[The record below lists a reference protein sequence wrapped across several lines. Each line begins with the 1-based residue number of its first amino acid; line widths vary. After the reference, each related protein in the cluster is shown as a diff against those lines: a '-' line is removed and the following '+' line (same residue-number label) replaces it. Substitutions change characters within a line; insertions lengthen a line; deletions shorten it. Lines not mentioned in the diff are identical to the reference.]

1 MKPNRQT
8 RERIAAILGETVED
22 LSADAVIVA
31 VTRRVGGGTETFA
44 VPFGNIHAVRGLA
57 EFVFGSL
64 VDEDEEEDAE
74 QAEEVEDDEEESDD

>member
-1 MKPNRQT
+1 MKPNRET

-57 EFVFGSL
+57 EFVYGSL
-64 VDEDEEEDAE
+64 SDEDEEEE
-74 QAEEVEDDEEESDD
+74 TEEVEEDEDDSDER

>member
-1 MKPNRQT
+1 MKPNRET

-57 EFVFGSL
+57 EFVYESL
-64 VDEDEEEDAE
+64 SE
-74 QAEEVEDDEEESDD
+74 EDDEEETEEVEEDEDDADER